1 MEKKNFSIIGTR
13 ADGCDEKDKV
23 LGNVVYAEDYILP
36 GTLYCKVFRSTRPSA
51 RIKELDTSRAKAL
64 KGVECVL
71 THEDVPH
78 NESAKNVV
86 GQTTEVGL
94 LEAKQRILATDR
106 VRYYGE
112 PIAVVA
118 AETPELARDA
128 LELIEIEY
136 EDLPGVF
143 DPEEAMK
150 PDAPKIHGDNNV
162 IANWQ
167 L

>member
-1 MEKKNFSIIGTR
+1 MIMEKKNFSIIGTR

-23 LGNVVYAEDYILP
+23 LGNIVYAEDYTMP
-36 GTLYCKVFRSTRPSA
+36 DTLYCRVFRSTVPSA
-51 RIKELDTSRAKAL
+51 RITKLDTNKAAAL
-64 KGVECVL
+64 EGVQCVL

-112 PIAVVA
+112 PIALVA

-136 EDLPGVF
+136 
-143 DPEEAMK
+143 
-150 PDAPKIHGDNNV
+150 
-162 IANWQ
+162 
-167 L
+167 